1 MFTKFKNIDS
11 AFKAMRVFMM
21 VVVCACICL
30 CGFALY
36 KGYELAAITQSKIY
50 VLANG
55 KVLEAFAGEKK
66 DNVVVEVRDHV
77 KTFHILFFTID
88 PDEKV
93 IRENMNKAFY
103 LVDGSGRRQYENLK
117 ESGYYN
123 NMISGNISQRIVVDS
138 VSVDLNS
145 YPYYVRCYAT
155 QKIIRATNVLYRS
168 LVTEGYTRDVSRS
181 DNNPH
186 GFLIERWNI
195 LLNEDLKTEVR

>member
-1 MFTKFKNIDS
+1 
-11 AFKAMRVFMM
+11 
-21 VVVCACICL
+21 
-30 CGFALY
+30 
-36 KGYELAAITQSKIY
+36 
-50 VLANG
+50 
-55 KVLEAFAGEKK
+55 
-66 DNVVVEVRDHV
+66 
-77 KTFHILFFTID
+77 
-88 PDEKV
+88 
-93 IRENMNKAFY
+93 MNKAFY